1 MIHTLLPCQ
10 YREPAGARL
19 ALPQRRLML
28 AVLQAVIDDVHGGVL
43 RRTER
48 GSGAVDRRDEDR
60 AWAYLRSDD
69 RAWPY
74 SFENVCESLGVD
86 SSSLRRALE
95 GAGPP
100 VPRCADE
107 AVGYS
112 TSAALKSGEPALV

>member
-1 MIHTLLPCQ
+1 MIHTLLPGQ

-28 AVLQAVIDDVHGGVL
+28 AVLQTVIDDVHGSAL
-43 RRTER
+43 RRAA
-48 GSGAVDRRDEDR
+48 GHHGAVDRREEDR

-86 SSSLRRALE
+86 APLLRRALE
-95 GAGPP
+95 RMLRPP
-100 VPRCADE
+100 TE
-107 AVGYS
+107 AV
-112 TSAALKSGEPALV
+112 AALPLASLR